1 MNLSN
6 LFLIKELC
14 NLSLK
19 LRLRQVNLLVYNDDD
34 DDDDDRRN
42 SIVVVLYIVVVVSEH
57 WQTLRTD
64 NGIASAQGH
73 TFSGSARRRYMQS
86 KNRCD
91 V

>member
-19 LRLRQVNLLVYNDDD
+19 LRLRQVNLFVYNDDD

-57 WQTLRTD
+57 
-64 NGIASAQGH
+64 
-73 TFSGSARRRYMQS
+73 
-86 KNRCD
+86 
-91 V
+91 